1 MVSKLK
7 SLSITQEDVGE
18 ERRETEERW
27 EEYKERNNSFIDHM
41 LTGLYRSTVTCEK
54 CRLRSVT
61 YDPFMVISLPLPA
74 DQASLQACLDT
85 FFAEEQLQN
94 YFCIGC
100 KRDSQNATLR
110 VSIAQY
116 PEVLAVHLKRFQHG
130 IQSQS

>member
-1 MVSKLK
+1 VRKLK
-7 SLSITQEDVGE
+7 SVSISQEDVAD

-61 YDPFMVISLPLPA
+61 YDPFMVMSLPLPGA
-74 DQASLQACLDT
+74 QGSLQACLDM
-85 FFAEEQLQN
+85 FFAEEHLQN

-100 KRDSQNATLR
+100 KRDSHNASLS
-110 VSIAQY
+110 VSIA
-116 PEVLAVHLKRFQHG
+116 
-130 IQSQS
+130 